1 MVSAR
6 TSGVGK
12 LVHIVARVIAWSV
25 SSVDDP
31 LPPNVVPMPGPAHG
45 PIPAIDLRLT
55 SLEAQRRRK
64 AS

>member
-1 MVSAR
+1 MD
-6 TSGVGK
+6 K
-12 LVHIVARVIAWSV
+12 LVHLVARVIAWSV
-25 SSVDDP
+25 APVDDP